1 MHHLAICLAHDSRC
15 SPANKPPA
23 LPPCRFL
30 LGRDAAGNL
39 YCALMGTKVLRDI
52 LADANWG
59 QESLWQADAK
69 PKDGAAQVWAKAAW
83 CKTVG
88 D

>member
-1 MHHLAICLAHDSRC
+1 M
-15 SPANKPPA
+15 
-23 LPPCRFL
+23 
-30 LGRDAAGNL
+30 GRDAAGNL

>member
-1 MHHLAICLAHDSRC
+1 MVHHLAICLAHDSRC

-52 LADANWG
+52 LADAN
-59 QESLWQADAK
+59 